1 MLFRRWTK
9 LLSNLMAITGVLV
22 GTHVQE
28 IWCLPN
34 SRRLKALSKVNGYR
48 ESTEYCT
55 GESTG
60 ELREGLGS
68 D

>member
-1 MLFRRWTK
+1 
-9 LLSNLMAITGVLV
+9 MAITGVLV